1 MLDRLLKSLHSPFDK
16 SPHAKIALRVQHPD
30 VFRWT
35 VNNRVLSVG
44 TEASENTTD
53 FNLASLTLDELADAL
68 TNTGFQVVYQDAEL
82 SSHSSAILLSGSGS
96 QSQSNGDALRVY
108 ESLLWSLMDSYAIEL
123 EIAAGSIDQAL
134 LQMYLDT
141 AQSEWLDY
149 WGEYFGFPREGR
161 TDAEYSA
168 YIIDEALRPRNN
180 ALAIEDTIKRLTQ
193 EDVHIYEPWKDIFV
207 LSESKLSER
216 YHLHGA
222 HYYTF
227 ATIQPVGNAGTNWG
241 KVIPLIRRNK
251 AGGIMLAEA
260 RPLVPPAYID
270 AGVIDSIVSASETRV
285 RVARIKLEMDSP
297 LSAYR
302 LDFDTYIKNY
312 PFMAYGLMTLASEKL
327 AYVADI
333 PNPRTIAKASIC
345 LSDSW
350 SLGNTNSVF
359 GRGRIIRIMPGMTLS
374 GGATEDDD
382 LRLSDGVVTIIYE
395 QVEEI
400 IDDRRVR
407 WIELLAEAFALST
420 EMTQT
425 GYAFLPITN
434 NPASI
439 DILYTGLVELPETM
453 FMFSAEMIQT
463 GYAFLPITNNPAS
476 IDILYAVLIDSGHD
490 ADRRWV
496 GKWDSSTWVEGVDE
510 LLITTQ
516 LTVIGD
522 MGLFV
527 NNEQGFWY
535 DPSDFSTMFQDSAGT
550 IPVTSVGQSV
560 GKILDKSG
568 NENHATQATTSKKP
582 ILKRQPT
589 SGIRNLLRASGDLLL
604 TIASGGAW
612 NTSSDW
618 SQISVNPL
626 YPGDKAYQVTN
637 AGVVSSRNISNNI
650 GMSSGERDTLSV
662 IIEEAPSNKA
672 ALTTIGLYD
681 STTLTFSGRINLKWS
696 TGTIEL
702 LLGNGSQLGYCEKL
716 SDVGPN
722 GGRVFRLV
730 ISAITPVGENRM
742 RFLYP
747 TGTNTNNQS
756 VIIHSAQYETV
767 TETATAYQQ
776 TFGNYDVYEPG
787 FNQVYW
793 LDYDGVDDALVSTNP
808 DLGTNATR
816 ARATIGGAVIEQGL
830 TLGVNLTLSTD
841 NLGLIVINRPLT
853 QDELSALTSY
863 LNSIVGS

>member
-1 MLDRLLKSLHSPFDK
+1 MFDRLLKSLHSPFDK

-30 VFRWT
+30 IFRWT

-53 FNLASLTLDELADAL
+53 FNLASLTLNELADAL
-68 TNTGFQVVYQDAEL
+68 TNSGFQVVYQDSEL
-82 SSHSSAILLSGSGS
+82 SSRSSAILLSGSGS

-108 ESLLWSLMDSYAIEL
+108 ESLLWSLMDSYATEL

-168 YIIDEALRPRNN
+168 YIIEEVLRPRNN
-180 ALAIEDTIKRLTQ
+180 AFAIEDTIKRLTQ
-193 EDVHIYEPWKDIFV
+193 ENVHIYEPWKDIFV
-207 LSESKLSER
+207 LSGSKLNDR

-227 ATIQPVGNAGTNWG
+227 ATIQPVGNAGINWG
-241 KVIPLIRRNK
+241 KVIPLIKRNK

-560 GKILDKSG
+560 GRILDKSG
-568 NENHATQATTSKKP
+568 NGNHATQATTSKKP
-582 ILKRQPT
+582 ILKRMPT
-589 SGIRNLLRASGDLLL
+589 SGIRNLVPYSGDFF
-604 TIASGGAW
+604 IPVANGGGW
-612 NTSSDW
+612 NTTASW
-618 SQISVNPL
+618 SQVEVNPL
-626 YPGDKAYQVTN
+626 HAGDKAYQVTN
-637 AGVVSSRNISNNI
+637 DGVSSSRNFNASL
-650 GMSSGERDTLSV
+650 GVSTGTQDTLSV
-662 IIEEAPSNKA
+662 IVEVDPNAPESNKHVSIGIYSSTTSSFYARTNYFYPSNA
-672 ALTTIGLYD
+672 VVSVAG
-681 STTLTFSGRINLKWS
+681 SGYAEI
-696 TGTIEL
+696 
-702 LLGNGSQLGYCEKL
+702 L
-716 SDVGPN
+716 SENGPN
-722 GGRVFRLV
+722 GGRVVRIV
-730 ISAITPVGENRM
+730 CSGITPVGYNRS
-742 RFLYP
+742 RYVYP
-747 TGTNTNNQS
+747 TGTDQNTRQI
-756 VIIHSAQYETV
+756 IIHSAQYEIGI
-767 TETATAYQQ
+767 EAATAYQQ
-776 TFGNYDVYEPG
+776 TFGNYDVYEAG
-787 FNQVYW
+787 YNQVYW
-793 LDYDGVDDALVSTNP
+793 LDYDDVDDALVSTNP

-830 TLGVNLTLSTD
+830 TLGANLNLSTD